1 MGGSTGEFAVSE
13 LSFEMIESTDKL
25 AQCLSVGLK
34 SIQSSARSHTHRW
47 KRESKRA
54 QQAHEAQIAAH
65 TARGGLLGF
74 ENFVN
79 PMGSDFGLSPAGS
92 MAASAYNPRPQ
103 PHTVVNSGE
112 EGTIVFGGY
121 LNGKTTSRSSR
132 RGTPGQVPQSNVAQS
147 PLHGEPAGRD
157 VGHDGH
163 GKSFEWHASP
173 YPDDVDKFNRLHR

>member
-1 MGGSTGEFAVSE
+1 
-13 LSFEMIESTDKL
+13 
-25 AQCLSVGLK
+25 LSVGLK

-47 KRESKRA
+47 KRESRRA

-65 TARGGLLGF
+65 TARGGLSGL

-79 PMGSDFGLSPAGS
+79 PMGADFGPLPVGSLPAP
-92 MAASAYNPRPQ
+92 AYNPPRPQ
-103 PHTVVNSGE
+103 PQMVANSAE

-132 RGTPGQVPQSNVAQS
+132 RETPGQVPQPNLAQS
-147 PLHGEPAGRD
+147 PLHAEPVGRA
-157 VGHDGH
+157 VGYDGH

-173 YPDDVDKFNRLHR
+173 YPDEVNKFNRMHR